1 MLLRITMGEGVGA
14 ACGDVVCVV
23 GACDVETVVCVCVCV
38 WMVLR
43 NSCVAAC
50 YVLRVPIFV
59 LPAGGTAPC

>member
-38 WMVLR
+38 DGIEELVCGCML
-43 NSCVAAC
+43 CVASPNFC
-50 YVLRVPIFV
+50 FTR
-59 LPAGGTAPC
+59 